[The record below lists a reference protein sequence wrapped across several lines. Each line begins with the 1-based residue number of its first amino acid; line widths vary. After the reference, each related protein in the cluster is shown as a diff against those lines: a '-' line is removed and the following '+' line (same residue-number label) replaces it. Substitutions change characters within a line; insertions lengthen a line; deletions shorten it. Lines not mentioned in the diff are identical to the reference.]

1 MPPPCECPEA
11 FPVCWKDGWGADQ
24 SCYYSEDSQYPGRE
38 CRNTCTGDYV
48 AMPRSRGGGFFSFF
62 RGGRLVEESANAPKS
77 PRLLP
82 VAAAASGVAALLA
95 AFLTRRQLQA
105 RAGYAQVEHPLV

>member
-1 MPPPCECPEA
+1 MRRA
-11 FPVCWKDGWGADQ
+11 STGWGADQ

-48 AMPRSRGGGFFSFF
+48 AKPRSRGGGFFSFF

-82 VAAAASGVAALLA
+82 VAAAASARATRASVAA
-95 AFLTRRQLQA
+95 
-105 RAGYAQVEHPLV
+105 AQCNQERVTWI